1 MKELFDMFD
10 NKRSVIKTAKIMMY
24 TILFVVGSCLI
35 NPLILA
41 YTALVALGIAL
52 LYCVF
57 LIIYMLI
64 DD

>member
-1 MKELFDMFD
+1 MRELFDMFD
-10 NKRSVIKTAKIMMY
+10 NKIAVIKTAMIMMC

-35 NPLILA
+35 NPMILL

-52 LYCVF
+52 LYCIF
-57 LIIYMLI
+57 LIIYMFV